1 MPSKLP
7 TAVGLTSC
15 APPQTMHSC
24 KPCRM
29 SSAPSPMACAP
40 LAQAPEMVRLMPRRR
55 KMQERFIVTVEFI
68 DWKMEPE
75 PMSVVS
81 RFSRR
86 MSMLWTTAS
95 AVLSLP

>member
-1 MPSKLP
+1 
-7 TAVGLTSC
+7 
-15 APPQTMHSC
+15 
-24 KPCRM
+24 
-29 SSAPSPMACAP
+29 
-40 LAQAPEMVRLMPRRR
+40 
-55 KMQERFIVTVEFI
+55 MQERFIVTVEFI